1 MPGMSKG
8 EELFTG
14 VVPILVELDGDVNG
28 HKFSVSGEGE
38 GDATYG
44 KLTLKL
50 LCTTGKLPV
59 PWPTLVTTLGYG
71 VQCFARYPDHMK
83 QHDFFKSAMPEGYVQ
98 ERTIFFK
105 DDGNYKTRAEVK
117 FEGDTLVNR
126 IELKGIDFKEDGNI
140 LGHKLEYNYNSH
152 NVYITADKQK
162 NGIKANF
169 KIRHNIEDG
178 GVQLADH
185 YQQNTPIG
193 DGPVLLPD
201 NHYLSYQSAL
211 FKDPNEK
218 RDHMVLLEFLT
229 AAGIT
234 EGMNE
239 LYKSAGSAAGSGS
252 AMKFTVEREHL
263 LKPLQQ
269 VSGPLGGRPTLPI
282 LGNLLL
288 QVADGTLSLTGTD
301 LEMEM
306 VARVALV
313 QPHEPGAT
321 TVPARKFFDIC
332 RGLPEGAEIAVQL
345 EGERMLVRSGRSRFS
360 LSTLPAADFPNL
372 DDWQSEV
379 EFTLPQATMK
389 RLIEATQFSMAHQD
403 VRYYLNGMLF
413 ETEGEEL
420 RTVATDGHRLAVC
433 SMPIGQSLPSHS
445 VIVPRKGVIELMR
458 MLDGGDNPL
467 RVQIGSN
474 NIRAHVG
481 DFIFTSKLVD
491 GRFPDYRRV
500 LPKNPDK
507 HLEAGCDLLKQ
518 AFARAAI
525 LSNEK
530 FRGVRLYVSENQL
543 KITAN
548 NPEQEEA
555 EEILD
560 VTYSGAEMEIGFNVS
575 YVLDVL
581 NALKCE
587 NVRMMLT
594 DSVSSVQIEDAASQS
609 AAYVVMPMR
618 L

>member
-1 MPGMSKG
+1 
-8 EELFTG
+8 
-14 VVPILVELDGDVNG
+14 
-28 HKFSVSGEGE
+28 
-38 GDATYG
+38 
-44 KLTLKL
+44 
-50 LCTTGKLPV
+50 
-59 PWPTLVTTLGYG
+59 
-71 VQCFARYPDHMK
+71 
-83 QHDFFKSAMPEGYVQ
+83 
-98 ERTIFFK
+98 
-105 DDGNYKTRAEVK
+105 
-117 FEGDTLVNR
+117 
-126 IELKGIDFKEDGNI
+126 
-140 LGHKLEYNYNSH
+140 
-152 NVYITADKQK
+152 
-162 NGIKANF
+162 
-169 KIRHNIEDG
+169 
-178 GVQLADH
+178 
-185 YQQNTPIG
+185 
-193 DGPVLLPD
+193 
-201 NHYLSYQSAL
+201 
-211 FKDPNEK
+211 
-218 RDHMVLLEFLT
+218 
-229 AAGIT
+229 
-234 EGMNE
+234 
-239 LYKSAGSAAGSGS
+239 
-252 AMKFTVEREHL
+252 MKFTVEREHL

-481 DFIFTSKLVD
+481 DFISPPNWWMVASRIIAAFCRRTRTNIWKL
-491 GRFPDYRRV
+491 
-500 LPKNPDK
+500 
-507 HLEAGCDLLKQ
+507 
-518 AFARAAI
+518 AAI
-525 LSNEK
+525 CSS
-530 FRGVRLYVSENQL
+530 RRLLARRFS
-543 KITAN
+543 
-548 NPEQEEA
+548 
-555 EEILD
+555 
-560 VTYSGAEMEIGFNVS
+560 
-575 YVLDVL
+575 
-581 NALKCE
+581 
-587 NVRMMLT
+587 LT
-594 DSVSSVQIEDAASQS
+594 RNS
-609 AAYVVMPMR
+609 AAYVFMSAKTS
-618 L
+618 

>member
-1 MPGMSKG
+1 
-8 EELFTG
+8 
-14 VVPILVELDGDVNG
+14 
-28 HKFSVSGEGE
+28 
-38 GDATYG
+38 
-44 KLTLKL
+44 
-50 LCTTGKLPV
+50 
-59 PWPTLVTTLGYG
+59 
-71 VQCFARYPDHMK
+71 
-83 QHDFFKSAMPEGYVQ
+83 
-98 ERTIFFK
+98 
-105 DDGNYKTRAEVK
+105 
-117 FEGDTLVNR
+117 
-126 IELKGIDFKEDGNI
+126 
-140 LGHKLEYNYNSH
+140 
-152 NVYITADKQK
+152 
-162 NGIKANF
+162 
-169 KIRHNIEDG
+169 
-178 GVQLADH
+178 
-185 YQQNTPIG
+185 
-193 DGPVLLPD
+193 
-201 NHYLSYQSAL
+201 
-211 FKDPNEK
+211 
-218 RDHMVLLEFLT
+218 
-229 AAGIT
+229 
-234 EGMNE
+234 
-239 LYKSAGSAAGSGS
+239 
-252 AMKFTVEREHL
+252 MKFIVEREQL

-288 QVADGTLSLTGTD
+288 QVNEGTLLLTGTD

-306 VARVALV
+306 VARVALT

-321 TVPARKFFDIC
+321 TVPARKFLDIC
-332 RGLPEGAEIAVQL
+332 RGLPEGAEINVTL
-345 EGERMLVRSGRSRFS
+345 EGDRMLVRSGRSRFS
-360 LSTLPAADFPNL
+360 LSTLPASDFPNL

-379 EFTLPQATMK
+379 EFTLPQATLK

-433 SMPIGQSLPSHS
+433 SMPVGQALPDHS
-445 VIVPRKGVIELMR
+445 VIVPRKGVVELVR
-458 MLDGGDNPL
+458 LLDGGDTPL
-467 RVQIGSN
+467 QMQIGSG

-507 HLEAGCDLLKQ
+507 TLESGCDLLKQ

-530 FRGVRLYVSENQL
+530 FRGVRLYITENQL

-555 EEILD
+555 EEMLD
-560 VTYSGAEMEIGFNVS
+560 VVYNGSDLEIGFNVS

-587 NVRMMLT
+587 NVRLLLT
-594 DSVSSVQIEDAASQS
+594 DSVSSVQIEDVASQA